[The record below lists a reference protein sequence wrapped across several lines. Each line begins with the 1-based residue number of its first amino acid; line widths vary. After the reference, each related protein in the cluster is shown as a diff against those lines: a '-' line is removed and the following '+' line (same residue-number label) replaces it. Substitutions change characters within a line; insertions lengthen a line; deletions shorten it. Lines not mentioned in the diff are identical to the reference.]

1 MRFFHRSFHSIH
13 TIYPLTATMYE
24 QPCCMR
30 GLFAEGMRA
39 THKVLY
45 VADKLIRQFLPRIAK
60 HLDHETIHVT
70 MYATQWL
77 LTVYTSSFPFE
88 LVTRVWDCFLF
99 EGWKIV
105 YRVMLALLQRG
116 DLLKLRFEEILG
128 RFREMSKSDLTGI
141 IEAACKIPLKTRHIQ
156 KYEKEWTTLSSEQQ
170 VQQGSS

>member
-1 MRFFHRSFHSIH
+1 
-13 TIYPLTATMYE
+13 MYE

-45 VADKLIRQFLPRIAK
+45 VADKLIRQFLPRLAK

-128 RFREMSKSDLTGI
+128 RFREMTKFDLTGI

-170 VQQGSS
+170 VQQGSP